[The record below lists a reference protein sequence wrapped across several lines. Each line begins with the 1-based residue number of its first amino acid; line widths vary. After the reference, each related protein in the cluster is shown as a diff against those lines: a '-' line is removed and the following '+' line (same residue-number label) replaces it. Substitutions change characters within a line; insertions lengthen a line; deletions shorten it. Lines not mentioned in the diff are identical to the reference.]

1 MNANKN
7 KRPLMVSF
15 QQSVARLRELGLVA
29 WGGLCVDEAGLRSR
43 DLAVRLGAPR
53 PWLETL
59 FELITQ
65 SNCPS
70 LVLVDPDFSLF
81 LGDRVEN
88 QQLFEAFARDR
99 GLRLD
104 VVHTQ
109 KPARVGREL
118 AA

>member
-1 MNANKN
+1 MSSKQN
-7 KRPLMVSF
+7 KRPLMISF
-15 QQSVARLRELGLVA
+15 QKSVARLRELGLVA

-65 SNCPS
+65 TGCSRMI
-70 LVLVDPDFSLF
+70 LVDPDFALF
-81 LGDRVEN
+81 LGDRREN
-88 QQLFEAFARDR
+88 QQLFESFARDR

-104 VVHTQ
+104 IVRTEQ
-109 KPARVGREL
+109 PQRLKQEL